1 MCEKSGLK
9 TSLKNK
15 EIEKKRPL
23 TETEDIQV
31 LQTLV
36 KQRKESIEQ
45 FTKGGRPDLAE
56 QEQAELKILETY
68 LPAAVSAEEIDQAV
82 SDAIREVQAQSVKD
96 MGRVMKAAMAKFAG
110 KVVDGKAVS
119 DAVRAK
125 LGS

>member
-1 MCEKSGLK
+1 M
-9 TSLKNK
+9 
-15 EIEKKRPL
+15 
-23 TETEDIQV
+23 